1 MGEMGDAY
9 AGVRERVTA
18 LVRETGDDRL
28 QQPSP
33 ATPGWTAHDVLAHL
47 VGVTEDVVDGR
58 LDGIATDSWTQAQVD
73 RWRDRGTPALLA
85 AWDGYGPRFEAMMDA
100 APREA
105 AGQAVFDAF
114 THEHDLRVALGRPGA
129 RDSDA
134 MAIAW
139 SWIVDARTRAGA
151 AAVRFVTEAG
161 EAVAGAGE
169 PVATV
174 RASRF
179 ELLRAFSGRR
189 TASEIAAFGW
199 DGEPRPELMIVA
211 PIFSMREAP
220 LGE

>member
-1 MGEMGDAY
+1 MGEMGNAY

-18 LVRETGDDRL
+18 LVRATGDDRL

-47 VGVTEDVVDGR
+47 VGVTEDVVEGR
-58 LDGIATDSWTQAQVD
+58 LDGIATDPWTQAQVD
-73 RWRDRGTPALLA
+73 RWRDRDASALLA
-85 AWDGYGPRFEAMMDA
+85 AWDEYGPKFEAMMDSV
-100 APREA
+100 PGEM

-114 THEHDLRVALGRPGA
+114 THEQDLRCALGRRGG

-134 MAIAW
+134 MTISW
-139 SWIVDARTRAGA
+139 SWILDARTRAGA
-151 AAVRFVTEAG
+151 TAVRFVTEAG

-179 ELLRAFSGRR
+179 DLLRAFSGRR

-199 DGEPRPELMIVA
+199 DGELRPELMIFA

>member
-18 LVRETGDDRL
+18 LVREAGDDRL

-58 LDGIATDSWTQAQVD
+58 LDGIATDPWTQAQVD
-73 RWRDRGTPALLA
+73 RWRDRDVPALLA
-85 AWDGYGPRFEAMMDA
+85 AWDEYGPRFEALMDSV
-100 APREA
+100 PRET

-114 THEHDLRVALGRPGA
+114 THEQDLRLALGRPGA

-134 MAIAW
+134 MAISW

-151 AAVRFVTEAG
+151 VAVHFVTEVG

-179 ELLRAFSGRR
+179 DLLRAFSGRR

-199 DGEPRPELMIVA
+199 DGEPRPELMIAA
-211 PIFSMREAP
+211 PIFSMRDAP